1 MATEPTPTD
10 AELAAMRAEFGITS
24 NGRGI
29 KEFTQV
35 RDFARAILARWG
47 VLRADKIVIPT
58 DTMEQE
64 FQKHYRRGYEAGL
77 RAQPAPDDSVT
88 EAAALLQEARDAL
101 WQPANAALCERID
114 TYVAAARKQGANHD

>member
-77 RAQPAPDDSVT
+77 RAQPAPAASQKPLEYARLHAISLNYSDSEDECT
-88 EAAALLQEARDAL
+88 GFRDGWRSA
-101 WQPANAALCERID
+101 EKHHGIKE
-114 TYVAAARKQGANHD
+114 T